1 MKPLPHSLSVRAVGL
16 AAITS
21 TKDQPCFFIVATFFL
36 ASANTSRKSIRSAFP
51 PTAPC
56 PGMTI
61 VLSVTLA
68 MFSSAAR
75 ICPSM
80 LPPGRVIHEGV
91 VAIPESVSRVEDV
104 SFHEMY
110 GDVGV
115 GMGGQIVFQNQ
126 RSVVRV

>member
-1 MKPLPHSLSVRAVGL
+1 
-16 AAITS
+16 
-21 TKDQPCFFIVATFFL
+21 
-36 ASANTSRKSIRSAFP
+36 
-51 PTAPC
+51 
-56 PGMTI
+56 MTI
-61 VLSVTLA
+61 VLSVTVA
-68 MFSSAAR
+68 MFLLRRAY
-75 ICPSM
+75 
-80 LPPGRVIHEGV
+80 LPVDASPGRVIHEGV